1 MSKFLILLLF
11 SLINNTEL
19 DGIQVY
25 VPEKMKKLSDN
36 TYLLN
41 VKQGEEFYIKL
52 FGNPRNWAF
61 WNLKNYEQIPD
72 ALDDFGK
79 KGHYFK
85 YVPKLINGKLYP
97 GEGGHFFYKF
107 KALKPS
113 SNEISL
119 KFFYSLGNQEEPDLV
134 INIDISS
141 EN

>member
-1 MSKFLILLLF
+1 MSKLLILLLF
-11 SLINNTEL
+11 ALVYNEEI
-19 DGIQVY
+19 DDIPVY
-25 VPEKMKKLSDN
+25 VPEKMIRISD
-36 TYLLN
+36 TTRLLK
-41 VKQGEEFYIKL
+41 VKQGEEFYIKI
-52 FGNPRNWAF
+52 FGNPSIWAF
-61 WNLKNYEQIPD
+61 YSLRNYEEIPD

-141 EN
+141 EI

>member
-1 MSKFLILLLF
+1 MSKLLILLLF
-11 SLINNTEL
+11 ALVYNTEL
-19 DGIQVY
+19 DGIPVY
-25 VPEKMKKLSDN
+25 PPEKMKKLAYK
-36 TYLLN
+36 TYQLN

-52 FGNPRNWAF
+52 FGNPKNWAF
-61 WNLKNYEQIPD
+61 WTLRNYEQIPD
-72 ALDDFGK
+72 ALDDFDK
-79 KGHYFK
+79 KGHYSR

-119 KFFYSLGNQEEPDLV
+119 KFLYSIANPEEPDLV